1 MLKSIGMITF
11 LALPI
16 ITQANQYEVVISDL
30 STGEEQIES
39 EISEM
44 ELRSVTNFL
53 LNLRDESIKFKIRKI
68 NLSNANAMKII
79 GGEGS
84 GD

>member
-1 MLKSIGMITF
+1 MLKSIGIITF

>member
-1 MLKSIGMITF
+1 MLKSIGIITF

-44 ELRSVTNFL
+44 ELRSITNFL
-53 LNLRDESIKFKIRKI
+53 LNLRDESIEFKIRKI
-68 NLSNANAMKII
+68 NLGNADAMKII

>member
-1 MLKSIGMITF
+1 MLKSIGIITF

-39 EISEM
+39 EISET

-53 LNLRDESIKFKIRKI
+53 LNLRDESIEFKIRKI
-68 NLSNANAMKII
+68 NLGNADAMKII

>member
-1 MLKSIGMITF
+1 MLKSIGIITF

-30 STGEEQIES
+30 STGEVQIES
-39 EISEM
+39 EISEI

-53 LNLRDESIKFKIRKI
+53 FNLRDESIEFKIRKI
-68 NLSNANAMKII
+68 NLGDAAVMKII